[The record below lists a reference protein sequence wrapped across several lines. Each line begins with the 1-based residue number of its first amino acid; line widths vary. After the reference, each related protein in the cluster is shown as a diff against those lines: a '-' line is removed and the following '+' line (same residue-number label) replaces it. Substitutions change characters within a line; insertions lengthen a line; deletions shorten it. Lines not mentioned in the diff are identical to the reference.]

1 MTVRHLGWG
10 LALLGLV
17 GVGLAQRQTGA
28 GQGKGRIDHLITYL
42 TDTLK
47 LTAEQQEKVRAIL
60 QNHAARAQEI
70 RRQERNGQV
79 KREALRKLRA
89 ETDAAIVEVLTAE
102 QRPIWESIK
111 ADWRRRARARWE
123 KRTGQRLLEED
134 E

>member
-1 MTVRHLGWG
+1 MRHLSLG

-17 GVGLAQRQTGA
+17 GAGLAQPRAGS
-28 GQGKGRIDHLITYL
+28 GQGKGHLEHLMTYL

-47 LTAEQQEKVRAIL
+47 LTADQREKVKAIL
-60 QNHAARAQEI
+60 ENHVARAREI
-70 RRQERNGQV
+70 RRKERNGQV
-79 KREALRKLRA
+79 KQEALRKLRQ
-89 ETDAAIVEVLTAE
+89 ETDAAIGEVLTSE

-123 KRTGQRLLEED
+123 KRTGQRLPEED